1 MYIPIQGDLLK
12 DLCGEKLASGQGQ
25 VQLQWGTIS
34 DHSQE
39 MYWGSSCQAGFIQVS
54 ALLVRRE
61 STE

>member
-1 MYIPIQGDLLK
+1 M
-12 DLCGEKLASGQGQ
+12 GEKMASSQGQ

-34 DHSQE
+34 DHSQG
-39 MYWGSSCQAGFIQVS
+39 MYWGSRSCQAGFIQVS